1 MGWFKRNIGLEWFDV
16 FIQAV
21 VTAMA
26 MAFFGIEGDGELI
39 PVVVAVSFV
48 VLGVRRHFALRRGA
62 AEPEGLTS
70 GQMATL
76 RLEELEQRLAELEQA
91 HAGIAELEDRL
102 DFAERLLSRPSAE
115 PARVPEKNRRG

>member
-16 FIQAV
+16 FIHAV

-26 MAFFGIEGDGELI
+26 MAFWGIEGDDQMI

-48 VLGVRRHFALRRGA
+48 VLGVRRHFALRRGT
-62 AEPEGLTS
+62 EPEGLSS
-70 GQMATL
+70 GQMASL
-76 RLEELEQRLAELEQA
+76 RLEEMEQRLVELEQA
-91 HAGIAELEDRL
+91 QSRIAELEDRL

-115 PARVPEKNRRG
+115 PARVSEEIRGG

>member
-16 FIQAV
+16 FIHAV

-26 MAFFGIEGDGELI
+26 MAFWGIEGDDEMI

-62 AEPEGLTS
+62 TEPEGLSS
-70 GQMATL
+70 GQMASL
-76 RLEELEQRLAELEQA
+76 RLEEMEQRLVELEQA
-91 HAGIAELEDRL
+91 QSRIAELEDRL

-115 PARVPEKNRRG
+115 SARVPEGNRRG